1 MSRTENPIGLR
12 VPRLGTTGPIHFV
25 RTVRFLTGNMK
36 TGLTRVVAVDPR
48 LHLQEIYIMNVETLK
63 DFRLTDEEW
72 HTLMHCGE
80 FHGDPTIVDVL
91 VLAGLAFWEDEGS
104 RSEGDWDLT
113 DEGRAACDAIDLI
126 FDWDEFVFVEGSES
140 PSDAS
145 DEPKQADAPAE
156 ALARPKPLSVGSL
169 VRHIPTGGVG
179 LITKHTMYD
188 ANWGGFYVDF
198 VKPVDNIINGRAVNK
213 LSHMF
218 DRGDKFERV

>member
-1 MSRTENPIGLR
+1 
-12 VPRLGTTGPIHFV
+12 
-25 RTVRFLTGNMK
+25 
-36 TGLTRVVAVDPR
+36 
-48 LHLQEIYIMNVETLK
+48 MNVETLK
-63 DFRLTDEEW
+63 DFRLTEQEW

-80 FHGDPTIVDVL
+80 FHGDPAIVDVL

-140 PSDAS
+140 PSDAL
-145 DEPKQADAPAE
+145 AE
-156 ALARPKPLSVGSL
+156 AATVELPAKPTERPEPLSVGSL
-169 VRHIPTGGVG
+169 VRHVPTGGVG

-198 VKPVDNIINGRAVNK
+198 VKPVDNVINGRAVNQ
-213 LSHMF
+213 LSKMF
-218 DRGDKFERV
+218 DRADRFEGIK

>member
-1 MSRTENPIGLR
+1 
-12 VPRLGTTGPIHFV
+12 
-25 RTVRFLTGNMK
+25 
-36 TGLTRVVAVDPR
+36 
-48 LHLQEIYIMNVETLK
+48 MNVETLK

-80 FHGDPTIVDVL
+80 FHGDPAIVDVL

-198 VKPVDNIINGRAVNK
+198 VKPVDNVIDGRVTNQ
-213 LSHMF
+213 LRHMF
-218 DRGDKFERV
+218 DRADKFERI